1 MFSTVFLSSP
11 VCSAI
16 AARAAPTASTASAA
30 PVPAR
35 FLWLAWN
42 SAVPSAMA
50 GLAVMI
56 PQTTSDSSWAMELPY
71 IAGIRVKASRSS
83 LISTCRVIATT
94 RP

>member
-1 MFSTVFLSSP
+1 M
-11 VCSAI
+11 
-16 AARAAPTASTASAA
+16 AARAAPTLLTSSAA

-35 FLWLAWN
+35 FLCVVWN
-42 SAVPSAMA
+42 RALPSAIG

-83 LISTCRVIATT
+83 LIRVWRVIATT